1 MSESSPL
8 PATFQ
13 FSQGKLQ
20 DYVDCQRRF
29 QLRYILMQP
38 WPALIVA
45 PADEAE
51 RQMQRGADFHR
62 LAHQYALGI
71 DPQCLESSIA
81 DPILLDWWRTF
92 LHHPPPDLPGTVRL
106 PEVIVAAPLSGYRL
120 LGKFDLLAVDPSR
133 WVVVDWKTVRRQP
146 SRTVLAR
153 RLQTLL
159 YRYLAVEAGAAL
171 AGGKVPQP
179 EQVELIYWFAQADG
193 QTERFAYDAQQHT
206 TTRAYLAELI
216 GEIARQRAPIWPLT
230 ADQRQCRFCQ
240 YRSLC
245 DRGVKAG
252 FLAELEQDLEPD
264 MFEIELEQIAE
275 IEF

>member
-1 MSESSPL
+1 M
-8 PATFQ
+8 FR

-29 QLRYILMQP
+29 QLRHVLMQP

-45 PADEAE
+45 PADGAE
-51 RQMQRGADFHR
+51 RQMRRGADFHR
-62 LAHQYALGI
+62 LAHQYALGM
-71 DPQCLESSIA
+71 DPQRLEASIA

-92 LHHPPPDLPGTVRL
+92 LRQPPPDLPGAVRL
-106 PEVIVAAPLSGYRL
+106 PEVVLAAPLSGYRL
-120 LGKFDLLAVDPSR
+120 VAKFDLLAIGPDR
-133 WVVVDWKTVRRQP
+133 WVIVDWKTVNRRP
-146 SRTVLAR
+146 SRSVLAG

-171 AGGKVPQP
+171 VGGKAPRP
-179 EQVELIYWFAQADG
+179 EQVQLIYWFAQAEG

-216 GEIARQRAPIWPLT
+216 GEITSQRAPIWPLT
-230 ADQRQCRFCQ
+230 ADESQCRLCQ

-245 DRGVKAG
+245 DRGVKPG
-252 FLAELEQDLEPD
+252 FVEELEEDLEPD